1 MTVADLWV
9 KNELWVKYHLLHQN
23 VFYNPEIHVMQK
35 LALCNS

>member
-23 VFYNPEIHVMQK
+23 VFLQ
-35 LALCNS
+35 S